1 MSETKGIRTSE
12 NSTFHRNDNKKV
24 KKIIRINILKLWK

>member
-24 KKIIRINILKLWK
+24 KELLELTF